1 MGIIIWAAMMGDF
14 HLTYPWIFLG
24 VVIGEIGAI
33 IAFYVKKESD
43 RPSFVNNTTSN
54 IGFPP
59 SAIGKRILDGE
70 DKDDSDE
77 IPL

>member
-59 SAIGKRILDGE
+59 SAIERRILDGE